1 MSVLRP
7 GIYARLNNFIMNRKT
22 IFTENAPGA
31 IGYYS
36 QAIVSNGLVYTAGQ
50 IPLDPKTGE
59 IISDDFTEQV
69 KQTLKNI
76 EAVLKAAGTDLKKSI
91 KLTVFV
97 TNLSNYPE
105 LNSVFK
111 KQFNGVDP
119 PARSVVEVSALP
131 KDVLVEIDCIAT
143 L

>member
-1 MSVLRP
+1 
-7 GIYARLNNFIMNRKT
+7 MNRKV
-22 IFTENAPGA
+22 IFTENAPNA

-50 IPLDPKTGE
+50 IPLDPQTGE
-59 IISDDFTEQV
+59 IVSNDFSAQV
-69 KQTLKNI
+69 KQTLINI
-76 EAVLKAAGTDLKKSI
+76 GSVLKAAGTNLSKSV

-105 LNSVFK
+105 LNAVFK
-111 KQFNGVDP
+111 EHFDGVDP

-131 KDVLVEIDCIAT
+131 KDVSIEIDCIAT

>member
-1 MSVLRP
+1 
-7 GIYARLNNFIMNRKT
+7 MNRKI
-22 IFTENAPGA
+22 IFTENAPNA

-69 KQTLKNI
+69 KQTLNNI
-76 EAVLKAAGTDLKKSI
+76 EAVLNAAGTDLKKSI

>member
-1 MSVLRP
+1 
-7 GIYARLNNFIMNRKT
+7 MNKK
-22 IFTENAPGA
+22 IVFTQNAPGA

-50 IPLDPKTGE
+50 IPLDPQTGE
-59 IISDDFTEQV
+59 VISDDFTKQV
-69 KQTLKNI
+69 KQTLNNI
-76 EAVLKAAGTDLKKSI
+76 ESVLKAAGTNLSKSI
-91 KLTVFV
+91 KLTVFI

-105 LNSVFK
+105 LNAVFK
-111 KQFNGVDP
+111 EQFDGVDP